1 MRTKAEEKGVA
12 AHCRDLPLKT
22 YVSNGFL
29 SVMAAQGDVG
39 CGKTAVAFLALLA
52 AAGSGY
58 QGALMAPTEVLA
70 GQTYAKLGALLAA
83 LPENLRPSAVL
94 LTGSA
99 KAKERRE
106 VCDDFPCSSSVELP
120 IEGSSDAGQAVAPG
134 CCGFSKCLPISR

>member
-1 MRTKAEEKGVA
+1 M
-12 AHCRDLPLKT
+12 
-22 YVSNGFL
+22 
-29 SVMAAQGDVG
+29 G

-70 GQTYAKLGALLAA
+70 GQTFSKLQALLAA

-99 KAKERRE
+99 KARERRE
-106 VCDDFPCSSSVELP
+106 VCS
-120 IEGSSDAGQAVAPG
+120 
-134 CCGFSKCLPISR
+134 